1 MPGEEPEK
9 AGVLPDK
16 ARLLPV
22 AEGTLDERTLASLA
36 PYRDQDGRIYTI
48 WATLAH
54 HEDALRRFLVFGNHV
69 LGKNTLPLK
78 SRELMILRIAA
89 RARAAYEWDQHVRI
103 ARRAGLTD
111 EEILAGATGAWDG
124 LDELDR
130 ALLTATDSLLDHQGV
145 DDELWYGLKDRLS
158 VEQIIDV
165 LYTVG
170 QYLTIATVI
179 NTLGVQVEGDLALPL
194 PRVLDQ
200 KEAA

>member
-1 MPGEEPEK
+1 MSGEVP
-9 AGVLPDK
+9 AK
-16 ARLLPV
+16 ARLQPV
-22 AEGTLDERTLASLA
+22 DESELHEKTLASLA
-36 PYRDQDGRIYTI
+36 PYRDEDGRIYTI

-54 HEDALRRFLVFGNHV
+54 HQDALRRFVVFGNHV

-103 ARRAGLTD
+103 ARRAGLADDT
-111 EEILAGATGAWDG
+111 ILAAATGAWDG

-130 ALLTATDSLLDHQGV
+130 ALLTATDSLLDRQGV
-145 DDELWYGLKDRLS
+145 DDELWDRLTAHLGT
-158 VEQIIDV
+158 EQVIDV

-179 NTLGVQVEGDLALPL
+179 NTLGVQVEGDLALDL
-194 PRVLDQ
+194 PEPVSQ
-200 KEAA
+200 KDGAA

>member
-1 MPGEEPEK
+1 MAEVVPEK
-9 AGVLPDK
+9 A
-16 ARLLPV
+16 RLQPV
-22 AEGTLDERTLASLA
+22 AESELHERTLASLA

-69 LGKNTLPLK
+69 LGKNTLPLR

-103 ARRAGLTD
+103 ARRAGLADAT
-111 EEILAGATGAWDG
+111 ILAAATGDRDG

-130 ALLTATDSLLDHQGV
+130 LLLAATDSLLDHQGV
-145 DDELWYGLKDRLS
+145 DDELWDGLTAHLS
-158 VEQIIDV
+158 TEQVIDV

-179 NTLGVQVEGDLALPL
+179 NTLGVRVEGPLALDL
-194 PRVLDQ
+194 PATADQ
-200 KEAA
+200 QKDTLV

>member
-1 MPGEEPEK
+1 MSGVVPEK
-9 AGVLPDK
+9 A
-16 ARLLPV
+16 RLQPV
-22 AEGTLDERTLASLA
+22 DEGELHEKTLTSLA

-54 HEDALRRFLVFGNHV
+54 HQEALRRFILFGNHV
-69 LGKNTLPLK
+69 LGKNTLPLS
-78 SRELMILRIAA
+78 SRELMILRIAV

-111 EEILAGATGAWDG
+111 DTILAAATGDWDG
-124 LDELDR
+124 LEELDR
-130 ALLTATDSLLDHQGV
+130 VLLSATDSLLDRQGV
-145 DDELWYGLKDRLS
+145 DDELWDRLTAHLS
-158 VEQIIDV
+158 TEQVIDV

-194 PRVLDQ
+194 PEPTE
-200 KEAA
+200 KKEEAA

>member
-1 MPGEEPEK
+1 MPGVVPEK
-9 AGVLPDK
+9 ARVQ
-16 ARLLPV
+16 PV
-22 AEGTLDERTLASLA
+22 DESELHEKTLTSLA

-54 HEDALRRFLVFGNHV
+54 HEDALRRFIVFGNHV
-69 LGKNTLPLK
+69 LGKNTLPLS

-111 EEILAGATGAWDG
+111 DTILAAVNGDWDG
-124 LDELDR
+124 LEELDR
-130 ALLTATDSLLDHQGV
+130 VLLSATDSLLDRQGV
-145 DDELWYGLKDRLS
+145 DDELWARLTAHLS
-158 VEQIIDV
+158 TEQVIDV

-179 NTLGVQVEGDLALPL
+179 NTLGVQVGGDLALPL
-194 PRVLDQ
+194 PEPTE
-200 KEAA
+200 KKEEAA

>member
-1 MPGEEPEK
+1 VPEK
-9 AGVLPDK
+9 ARV
-16 ARLLPV
+16 RPV
-22 AEGTLDERTLASLA
+22 DEADLQEKTLASLA

-54 HEDALRRFLVFGNHV
+54 HEDALRRFIVFGNHV
-69 LGKNTLPLK
+69 LGKNTLPLP

-89 RARAAYEWDQHVRI
+89 RAQAAYEWDQHVRI

-111 EEILAGATGAWDG
+111 DTILAAVNGDWDG

-130 ALLTATDSLLDHQGV
+130 VLLTATDSLLDHQGV
-145 DDELWYGLKDRLS
+145 DDELWTRLTAHLS
-158 VEQIIDV
+158 TEQVIDV

-179 NTLGVQVEGDLALPL
+179 NTLGVQVEGELALPL
-194 PRVLDQ
+194 PRPRDQ
-200 KEAA
+200 KEEAA

>member
-1 MPGEEPEK
+1 MPEK
-9 AGVLPDK
+9 A
-16 ARLLPV
+16 RIRPV
-22 AEGTLDERTLASLA
+22 DEADLQEKTLASLA

-89 RARAAYEWDQHVRI
+89 RAQAGYEWDQHVRI
-103 ARRAGLTD
+103 ARRAGLAD
-111 EEILAGATGAWDG
+111 ETILAAATGAWDG

-130 ALLTATDSLLDHQGV
+130 VLLTANDALVETQNV
-145 DDELWYGLKDRLS
+145 DDELWGRLS
-158 VEQIIDV
+158 AHLAVEQIIDV

-179 NTLGVQVEGDLALPL
+179 NTLGVQTEGDLALPL
-194 PRVLDQ
+194 PQPAVS
-200 KEAA
+200 KEVPA